1 MVYFWVLFAQISF
14 NLLKVLEIRY
24 TFEHDVT
31 KLLINSVFIG
41 LMSLASMFIS
51 IDALLKG
58 NFFII
63 FFYLFGGLVGKYFGM
78 KIKVTKPVNKLEEI
92 I

>member
-1 MVYFWVLFAQISF
+1 
-14 NLLKVLEIRY
+14 
-24 TFEHDVT
+24 
-31 KLLINSVFIG
+31 
-41 LMSLASMFIS
+41 MSLASMFIS